1 MLGNTKSSNISRR
14 QRIDVPLSA
23 LVVVVVAVENAT
35 RRSRRRIAE
44 VVVVAQHA
52 NVNRGLPQMLL
63 PRLLRQRLLRVPLHL
78 MELRILLLCLPTL
91 LLATTLEPDQKSI
104 LTDNDWKKLWMRG
117 GINADSKLD
126 NNLDS
131 SDSPMFEDSELMAH
145 NTTVQL
151 GGTAFLVCKVSG
163 VDRVGVNWN
172 QISWIRRRDWH
183 ILSSGAQLYTN
194 DERFAILHTP
204 GSNMWTLQIKFV
216 QRRDHG
222 MYECQ
227 VSTPTG
233 IISHF
238 VNLQVVVPEA
248 FILGSGELHVDMG
261 STINLVC
268 IIEKSPTPPQ
278 YVYWQKNDR
287 LINYYDSRR
296 DISIETT
303 PGPRTQSR
311 LIIREPQITDSGN
324 YTCSASN
331 TEPAS
336 IYVFVSKGDNMAAIS
351 RRKTSSADRIT
362 HIFRS
367 MLAPCLLL
375 NTVVVRRIFLT

>member
-1 MLGNTKSSNISRR
+1 MLPILTPMHMLEI
-14 QRIDVPLSA
+14 RI
-23 LVVVVVAVENAT
+23 
-35 RRSRRRIAE
+35 I
-44 VVVVAQHA
+44 
-52 NVNRGLPQMLL
+52 
-63 PRLLRQRLLRVPLHL
+63 
-78 MELRILLLCLPTL
+78 LLCLPSI

-104 LTDNDWKKLWMRG
+104 LTDSDWKKLWMRG
-117 GINADSKLD
+117 GINPDSKFD
-126 NNLDS
+126 SNNLDS
-131 SDSPMFEDSELMAH
+131 SDSPMFEDSEMMAH

-163 VDRVGVNWN
+163 VDRVGN

-278 YVYWQKNDR
+278 YVFWQKNER

-311 LIIREPQITDSGN
+311 LIIREPQISDSGN

-351 RRKTSSADRIT
+351 RRKTSSADRIAA
-362 HIFRS
+362 IF
-367 MLAPCLLL
+367 MYVVAPCVLV
-375 NTVVVRRIFLT
+375 NTLGMRRIFLT

>member
-1 MLGNTKSSNISRR
+1 MFPILMPMHMLEI
-14 QRIDVPLSA
+14 RI
-23 LVVVVVAVENAT
+23 
-35 RRSRRRIAE
+35 I
-44 VVVVAQHA
+44 
-52 NVNRGLPQMLL
+52 
-63 PRLLRQRLLRVPLHL
+63 
-78 MELRILLLCLPTL
+78 LLCLPSI

-104 LTDNDWKKLWMRG
+104 LTDSDWKKLWMRG
-117 GINADSKLD
+117 GINPDSKLD
-126 NNLDS
+126 SNNIDS
-131 SDSPMFEDSELMAH
+131 SDSPMFEDSEMMAH

-163 VDRVGVNWN
+163 VDRVGVNW
-172 QISWIRRRDWH
+172 
-183 ILSSGAQLYTN
+183 
-194 DERFAILHTP
+194 
-204 GSNMWTLQIKFV
+204 
-216 QRRDHG
+216 
-222 MYECQ
+222 

-311 LIIREPQITDSGN
+311 LIIREPQISDSGN

-351 RRKTSSADRIT
+351 RRKTSSADRIAA
-362 HIFRS
+362 IF
-367 MLAPCLLL
+367 MYVVAPCALV
-375 NTVVVRRIFLT
+375 NTLVIRRIFLT

>member
-1 MLGNTKSSNISRR
+1 M
-14 QRIDVPLSA
+14 
-23 LVVVVVAVENAT
+23 
-35 RRSRRRIAE
+35 RS
-44 VVVVAQHA
+44 
-52 NVNRGLPQMLL
+52 
-63 PRLLRQRLLRVPLHL
+63 
-78 MELRILLLCLPTL
+78 
-91 LLATTLEPDQKSI
+91 
-104 LTDNDWKKLWMRG
+104 
-117 GINADSKLD
+117 GINPDSKLD
-126 NNLDS
+126 NNNIDT
-131 SDSPMFEDSELMAH
+131 SDNPMFEDSE
-145 NTTVQL
+145 
-151 GGTAFLVCKVSG
+151 
-163 VDRVGVNWN
+163 N

-311 LIIREPQITDSGN
+311 LIIREPQISDSGN

-351 RRKTSSADRIT
+351 RRKTSSADRLAA
-362 HIFRS
+362 IF
-367 MLAPCLLL
+367 MHVVAPCILV
-375 NTVVVRRIFLT
+375 NTLVMRHIYLT

>member
-1 MLGNTKSSNISRR
+1 M
-14 QRIDVPLSA
+14 
-23 LVVVVVAVENAT
+23 
-35 RRSRRRIAE
+35 
-44 VVVVAQHA
+44 
-52 NVNRGLPQMLL
+52 
-63 PRLLRQRLLRVPLHL
+63 
-78 MELRILLLCLPTL
+78 
-91 LLATTLEPDQKSI
+91 
-104 LTDNDWKKLWMRG
+104 
-117 GINADSKLD
+117 
-126 NNLDS
+126 
-131 SDSPMFEDSELMAH
+131 MAH

-151 GGTAFLVCKVSG
+151 GGTAFLVCKVAG

-183 ILSSGAQLYTN
+183 ILSSGAQMYTN

-204 GSNMWTLQIKFV
+204 GSNTWTLQIKFV

-227 VSTPTG
+227 VSTSTG

-287 LINYYDSRR
+287 MINYDDSRR
-296 DISIETT
+296 DISIDTT

-311 LIIREPQITDSGN
+311 LIIREPQISDSGN

-351 RRKTSSADRIT
+351 RRKTSSSSQIT
-362 HIFRS
+362 RLIGNLYVYSVLVNLLIFRLVFS
-367 MLAPCLLL
+367 
-375 NTVVVRRIFLT
+375 T

>member
-1 MLGNTKSSNISRR
+1 MLPTLT
-14 QRIDVPLSA
+14 PM
-23 LVVVVVAVENAT
+23 
-35 RRSRRRIAE
+35 
-44 VVVVAQHA
+44 H
-52 NVNRGLPQMLL
+52 LL
-63 PRLLRQRLLRVPLHL
+63 
-78 MELRILLLCLPTL
+78 ELRLILLCLPSII
-91 LLATTLEPDQKSI
+91 LATTLEPDQKSI
-104 LTDNDWKKLWMRG
+104 LTDSDWKKLWMRG
-117 GINADSKLD
+117 GINPDSRFD
-126 NNLDS
+126 SNNLDS
-131 SDSPMFEDSELMAH
+131 SDSPMFEDSE
-145 NTTVQL
+145 
-151 GGTAFLVCKVSG
+151 
-163 VDRVGVNWN
+163 N

-278 YVYWQKNDR
+278 YVFWQKNER

-311 LIIREPQITDSGN
+311 LIIREPQISDSGN

-351 RRKTSSADRIT
+351 RRKTSSADRIAA
-362 HIFRS
+362 IF
-367 MLAPCLLL
+367 MYVVAPCVLV
-375 NTVVVRRIFLT
+375 NTLGMRRIFLT

>member
-1 MLGNTKSSNISRR
+1 MPM
-14 QRIDVPLSA
+14 VP
-23 LVVVVVAVENAT
+23 
-35 RRSRRRIAE
+35 
-44 VVVVAQHA
+44 
-52 NVNRGLPQMLL
+52 
-63 PRLLRQRLLRVPLHL
+63 PRLLLRLRRPLHL
-78 MELRILLLCLPTL
+78 MELRVLLLCLPTL

-117 GINADSKLD
+117 GISADSKLD
-126 NNLDS
+126 NSLDS
-131 SDSPMFEDSELMAH
+131 SDSPMFEDSE
-145 NTTVQL
+145 
-151 GGTAFLVCKVSG
+151 
-163 VDRVGVNWN
+163 N

-287 LINYYDSRR
+287 LINYVDSRR
-296 DISIETT
+296 DITIETT

-351 RRKTSSADRIT
+351 RRKTSSADRLT

>member
-1 MLGNTKSSNISRR
+1 
-14 QRIDVPLSA
+14 
-23 LVVVVVAVENAT
+23 
-35 RRSRRRIAE
+35 
-44 VVVVAQHA
+44 
-52 NVNRGLPQMLL
+52 
-63 PRLLRQRLLRVPLHL
+63 
-78 MELRILLLCLPTL
+78 
-91 LLATTLEPDQKSI
+91 
-104 LTDNDWKKLWMRG
+104 
-117 GINADSKLD
+117 
-126 NNLDS
+126 
-131 SDSPMFEDSELMAH
+131 MAH

-163 VDRVGVNWN
+163 VDRN

-287 LINYYDSRR
+287 LINYVDSRR
-296 DISIETT
+296 DITIETT

-311 LIIREPQITDSGN
+311 LIIREPQVTDSGN

-351 RRKTSSADRIT
+351 RRKTSSADRLT

-375 NTVVVRRIFLT
+375 NTVVVSASSPFISQRTCCTLAPAAARATKLPQSLRSVFVKSNALNAASSPEEQTFVATKVFGKSNEPLVNLPCTSANADRGQWVEAEEAEEAEEAVEAQK

>member
-1 MLGNTKSSNISRR
+1 MLEI
-14 QRIDVPLSA
+14 
-23 LVVVVVAVENAT
+23 
-35 RRSRRRIAE
+35 
-44 VVVVAQHA
+44 
-52 NVNRGLPQMLL
+52 
-63 PRLLRQRLLRVPLHL
+63 RV
-78 MELRILLLCLPTL
+78 ILLCLPSI
-91 LLATTLEPDQKSI
+91 LLATTLESAKSLISTQSPSTAEMPRQIIKPPRQKSI
-104 LTDNDWKKLWMRG
+104 LTDNDWKKLWVEAGAINSNSKG
-117 GINADSKLD
+117 GDS
-126 NNLDS
+126 NNLDT
-131 SDSPMFEDSELMAH
+131 SDSPMFEDSEMMAH

-151 GGTAFLVCKVSG
+151 GGTAFLVCKVAG

-183 ILSSGAQLYTN
+183 ILSSGAQMYTN

-204 GSNMWTLQIKFV
+204 GSNTWTLQIKFV

-227 VSTPTG
+227 VSTATG
-233 IISHF
+233 VISHF

-278 YVYWQKNDR
+278 YVYWQKNDH

-296 DISIETT
+296 DITIETT
-303 PGPRTQSR
+303 PGTRTQSR
-311 LIIREPQITDSGN
+311 LIIREPQIADSGN

-351 RRKTSSADRIT
+351 RRNTSSADRLATILRSLLVPCVLVN
-362 HIFRS
+362 ILAFRY
-367 MLAPCLLL
+367 L
-375 NTVVVRRIFLT
+375 FLT

>member
-1 MLGNTKSSNISRR
+1 MFPILMPIHMLEI
-14 QRIDVPLSA
+14 RI
-23 LVVVVVAVENAT
+23 
-35 RRSRRRIAE
+35 I
-44 VVVVAQHA
+44 
-52 NVNRGLPQMLL
+52 
-63 PRLLRQRLLRVPLHL
+63 
-78 MELRILLLCLPTL
+78 LLCLPSI

-104 LTDNDWKKLWMRG
+104 LTDSDWKKLWMRG
-117 GINADSKLD
+117 GINPDSKLD
-126 NNLDS
+126 SNNIDS
-131 SDSPMFEDSELMAH
+131 SDSPMFEDSEMAH

-311 LIIREPQITDSGN
+311 LIIREPQISDSGN

-351 RRKTSSADRIT
+351 RRKTSSADRIAA
-362 HIFRS
+362 IF
-367 MLAPCLLL
+367 MYVVAPCALV
-375 NTVVVRRIFLT
+375 NTIVIRRIFLT

>member
-1 MLGNTKSSNISRR
+1 MPM
-14 QRIDVPLSA
+14 V
-23 LVVVVVAVENAT
+23 
-35 RRSRRRIAE
+35 
-44 VVVVAQHA
+44 
-52 NVNRGLPQMLL
+52 L
-63 PRLLRQRLLRVPLHL
+63 PRLLLRLRRPLHL
-78 MELRILLLCLPTL
+78 MEVRILLLCLPTL

-126 NNLDS
+126 NSLDS

-287 LINYYDSRR
+287 LINYVDSRR
-296 DISIETT
+296 DITIETT

-351 RRKTSSADRIT
+351 RRKTSSADRLT

-375 NTVVVRRIFLT
+375 NTVVVRLIFLT

>member
-1 MLGNTKSSNISRR
+1 MLNMLDN
-14 QRIDVPLSA
+14 RIQFLLS
-23 LVVVVVAVENAT
+23 
-35 RRSRRRIAE
+35 
-44 VVVVAQHA
+44 
-52 NVNRGLPQMLL
+52 
-63 PRLLRQRLLRVPLHL
+63 
-78 MELRILLLCLPTL
+78 LLLVCLPTVL
-91 LLATTLEPDQKSI
+91 LTTTSEQPEQRSI
-104 LTDNDWKKLWMRG
+104 LTDSDWKKLWMAG
-117 GINADSKLD
+117 GVNPDAKVD
-126 NNLDS
+126 NNVDS
-131 SDSPMFEDSELMAH
+131 SDSPMFEDSEMMAH

-204 GSNMWTLQIKFV
+204 GSNIWTLQIKFV

-233 IISHF
+233 VISHF

-303 PGPRTQSR
+303 PGARTQSR
-311 LIIREPQITDSGN
+311 LIIREPQTTDSGN

-336 IYVFVSKGDNMAAIS
+336 IYVYVSKGDNTAAIS
-351 RRKTSSADRIT
+351 RKASSADRIAT
-362 HIFRS
+362 ILQSLLVPCFLVNTFLFRR
-367 MLAPCLLL
+367 LFV
-375 NTVVVRRIFLT
+375 T

>member
-1 MLGNTKSSNISRR
+1 M
-14 QRIDVPLSA
+14 
-23 LVVVVVAVENAT
+23 
-35 RRSRRRIAE
+35 RSRLVLMHLFEIRI
-44 VVVVAQHA
+44 
-52 NVNRGLPQMLL
+52 
-63 PRLLRQRLLRVPLHL
+63 
-78 MELRILLLCLPTL
+78 ILFCLPPI

-104 LTDNDWKKLWMRG
+104 LTDSDWKKLWMRS
-117 GINADSKLD
+117 GINPDSKLD
-126 NNLDS
+126 NNNIDT
-131 SDSPMFEDSELMAH
+131 SDNPMFEDSEMMAH

-163 VDRVGVNWN
+163 VDRN

-311 LIIREPQITDSGN
+311 LIIREPQISDSGN

-351 RRKTSSADRIT
+351 RRKTSSADRLAA
-362 HIFRS
+362 IF
-367 MLAPCLLL
+367 MHVVAPCILV
-375 NTVVVRRIFLT
+375 NTLVMRHIYLT

>member
-1 MLGNTKSSNISRR
+1 MSM
-14 QRIDVPLSA
+14 VP
-23 LVVVVVAVENAT
+23 
-35 RRSRRRIAE
+35 
-44 VVVVAQHA
+44 
-52 NVNRGLPQMLL
+52 
-63 PRLLRQRLLRVPLHL
+63 PRLLLRFRRPLHL
-78 MELRILLLCLPTL
+78 MELCILLLCLPTL

-117 GINADSKLD
+117 GINADLKLE

-131 SDSPMFEDSELMAH
+131 SDSPMFEDSE
-145 NTTVQL
+145 
-151 GGTAFLVCKVSG
+151 
-163 VDRVGVNWN
+163 N

-287 LINYYDSRR
+287 LINYVDSRR
-296 DISIETT
+296 DITIETT

-351 RRKTSSADRIT
+351 RRKTSSADRLT

-375 NTVVVRRIFLT
+375 NTVVVRCIFLT

>member
-1 MLGNTKSSNISRR
+1 M
-14 QRIDVPLSA
+14 V
-23 LVVVVVAVENAT
+23 
-35 RRSRRRIAE
+35 
-44 VVVVAQHA
+44 
-52 NVNRGLPQMLL
+52 L
-63 PRLLRQRLLRVPLHL
+63 PRLLLPLRRPVHL

-117 GINADSKLD
+117 GVGADSKLD

-287 LINYYDSRR
+287 LINYVDSRR
-296 DISIETT
+296 DITIETT

-351 RRKTSSADRIT
+351 RRKTSSADRLT

-375 NTVVVRRIFLT
+375 NTVVVRRILLT